1 MLNPIESYFNAGRCA
16 AQALNHNDAWMY
28 EHWRTWKHRALR
40 LETAEDALRGE
51 RAYDDGYRAARHV
64 PRPEGFR

>member
-1 MLNPIESYFNAGRCA
+1 MLTPTESYFSAGRSA
-16 AQALNHNDAWMY
+16 AQALNRGDSALAEY
-28 EHWRTWKHRALR
+28 WRTWMRRALR
-40 LETAEDALRGE
+40 LETTADALEAE

>member
-1 MLNPIESYFNAGRCA
+1 MLTSLETYFNAGRCA
-16 AQALNHNDAWMY
+16 AQALNRDDAFLF
-28 EHWRTWKHRALR
+28 EQWRTWKHRALR
-40 LETAEDALRGE
+40 LETADDALKGE